1 MSPLRT
7 IRLLLQYDGTRYLGW
22 QRLGNEPRT
31 IQGRLEAVLSRMSG
45 EAVQVVGAGRTDA
58 GAHALGQVASFRTA
72 SPLPAQEILEY
83 CNRYLPEDIAV
94 LAAEEAEPRFHARYR
109 ASGKRYEYRIDSQP
123 VPDVFRRRYAWH
135 VFERLD
141 LEAMRRAASLLVGEH
156 DFRSY
161 TALKSRSKSTVRHL
175 HSLRV
180 ESGRGLVRLNL
191 EADGF
196 LYNMARVIVGTL
208 VEVGLGRMAPERV
221 AEILAARDRSLAGPT
236 APAHGLFLVEV
247 LYEEESARG

>member
-1 MSPLRT
+1 MSPPRT
-7 IRLLLQYDGTRYLGW
+7 IRLLVQYDGTRYLGW
-22 QRLGNEPRT
+22 QRLGGEPRT

-58 GAHALGQVASFRTA
+58 GVHALGQVASFRAA
-72 SPLPAQEILEY
+72 SPLPAQDILEY
-83 CNRYLPEDIAV
+83 CNRYLPEDITV
-94 LAAEEAEPRFHARYR
+94 RAADEADPRFHARYR
-109 ASGKRYEYRIDSQP
+109 ASGKRYEYRIDNQP

-135 VFERLD
+135 VPDSLD
-141 LEAMRRAASLLVGEH
+141 LEAMRRAASPLVGEH
-156 DFRSY
+156 DFRSF

-175 HSLRV
+175 RSLRV
-180 ESGRGLVRLNL
+180 ESGQGLVRLHL

-208 VEVGLGRMAPERV
+208 VEAGLGRMAPERV

-236 APAHGLFLVEV
+236 APAHGLFLAEV
-247 LYEEESARG
+247 LYE